1 MFTPMKGG
9 KYNDFSSPYKSF
21 LFNFKL
27 PVYIDKSCL
36 NFNNVSCLDGHD
48 PQTTVCYLRTK

>member
-1 MFTPMKGG
+1 MKGG
-9 KYNDFSSPYKSF
+9 KYNDFSNPYKSF